1 MSSCQEYLQFDSSF
15 ALFDKQRMLTND
27 YRRNIS
33 GVWLK
38 YTEEYLTQRRSQ
50 QEPGKDLSS
59 LGKISVIFPPS
70 A

>member
-27 YRRNIS
+27 YRRNSS

-50 QEPGKDLSS
+50 QEPGKDLPS

>member
-27 YRRNIS
+27 YRRNSS

-50 QEPGKDLSS
+50 QEPGKDLSA